1 MELNP
6 ELAARF
12 SLEGRVAVITG
23 AASGFGAEASRLFAR
38 AGARVVL
45 ADINAAGAEATAAQV
60 REAAGE
66 AVVVPTD
73 TANRDQVEALADAA
87 VKAFGALDIWL
98 NIAGVSVWKPIHET
112 APEEVERTFAINAL
126 GVYWGCAAASRVMKQ
141 RGHGG
146 AIINISSA
154 GGSAPVAGL
163 ASYCMSKAAVNMLTK
178 VCALEFGPFG
188 VRVNAVA
195 PGWIETAMAR
205 KPFTDAAGV
214 IDTAGLEAMR
224 AEQAAASPLGILGTA
239 EDIALGLLYLAS
251 DASRFVSGQ
260 VLTVNGGVS
269 M

>member
-1 MELNP
+1 MAFDP
-6 ELAARF
+6 DLAKTI

-45 ADINAAGAEATAAQV
+45 ADLNEAGAAATAAQV
-60 REAAGE
+60 REAGGE
-66 AVVVPTD
+66 ASVMRTD
-73 TANRDQVEALADAA
+73 TANRDEVDALAEAA
-87 VKAFGALDIWL
+87 VKEFGSVDIWL
-98 NIAGVSVWKPIHET
+98 NIAGVSVWKPIFET
-112 APEEVERTFAINAL
+112 SAEDAERTLAVNTM
-126 GVYWGCAAASRVMKQ
+126 GVYWGCAAAARVMQAQGK
-141 RGHGG
+141 GG
-146 AIINISSA
+146 AIVNISSA
-154 GGSAPVAGL
+154 GGTSPVAGL

-178 VCALEFGPFG
+178 VCALEFGVFG

-205 KPFTDAAGV
+205 KPFVDASGATDE
-214 IDTAGLEAMR
+214 AGLEAMR
-224 AEQAAASPLGILGTA
+224 AAQAAASPLGINGSTQ
-239 EDIALGLLYLAS
+239 DIALALLYLAS

>member
-1 MELNP
+1 MAFDP
-6 ELAARF
+6 QLAQTI

-23 AASGFGAEASRLFAR
+23 AASGFGAEAARLFAR

-45 ADINAAGAEATAAQV
+45 ADVNEAGAAATAAQV
-60 REAAGE
+60 REAGGE
-66 AVVVPTD
+66 ASIMHTD
-73 TANRDQVEALADAA
+73 MANREQVDALADAA
-87 VKAFGALDIWL
+87 VKEFGSLDIWL
-98 NIAGVSVWKPIHET
+98 NIAGVSVWKPIFDT
-112 APEEVERTFAINAL
+112 SPEDAERTLSVNTM
-126 GVYWGCAAASRVMKQ
+126 GVYWGCAAAGRVMQKQ
-141 RGHGG
+141 GRGG
-146 AIINISSA
+146 AIVNISSA
-154 GGSAPVAGL
+154 GGTSPVAGL

-205 KPFTDAAGV
+205 KPFTDASGEV
-214 IDTAGLEAMR
+214 DTVGLEKMR
-224 AEQAAASPLGILGTA
+224 AEQAAASPLGICGKP

-251 DASRFVSGQ
+251 DASRFVTGQ